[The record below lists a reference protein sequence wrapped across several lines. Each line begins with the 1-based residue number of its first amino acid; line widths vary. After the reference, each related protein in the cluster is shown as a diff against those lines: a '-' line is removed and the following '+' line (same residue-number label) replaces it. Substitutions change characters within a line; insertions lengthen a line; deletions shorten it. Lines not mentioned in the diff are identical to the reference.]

1 MTEHTGAER
10 YLKSRLDDPE
20 YRAAYERARH
30 RIDQIDRVIRALD
43 ERREE
48 LNLSKA
54 DLARRADMP
63 PEAVRRLF
71 SAERPNPT
79 LQTLAAIADALGL
92 DLTPVKRLARG
103 SSESPV
109 TRARSAASGTRRRT
123 A

>member
-1 MTEHTGAER
+1 MPTGAER
-10 YLKSRLDDPE
+10 YLKQRLSEPD

-43 ERREE
+43 ARRQE
-48 LNLSKA
+48 LDLSKA
-54 DLARRADMP
+54 ELARRAEMP

-79 LQTLAAIADALGL
+79 LNTLVAIADALGL
-92 DLTPVKRLARG
+92 DLTPAARG
-103 SSESPV
+103 SRGSGSAST
-109 TRARSAASGTRRRT
+109 TRARSGTSGTRRRS